1 MRLPPLSSLR
11 GFEAAA
17 RLGSFS
23 KAADEL
29 CLTQAAVS
37 HQVRSLEKEL
47 GQQLFLRLPRE
58 LVLTDAGKDFLATV
72 ETALQTLSLGMQ
84 RLAPYNKTAT
94 LIVACDPALARHWL
108 VPGLVGFHAANPDTE
123 VWLDT
128 SEQLNDF
135 DTQEVDVIID
145 RGEPDGSRI
154 TTIKLFDERLAPMA
168 SPRILK
174 NNPVSSIDDMRGL
187 KLIHDER
194 RDGWL
199 MWCQHFGFTTLDVVS
214 GPNFSDPGFA
224 LDTAIAQGGVVLGSD
239 VLTRQARRSGLLQ
252 VVLDRWIPAAKPYC
266 VSWPRNL
273 ANDEQLVKFT
283 SWLLAEAK
291 SMANQSLDVS

>member
-17 RLGSFS
+17 RLGSFA

-58 LVLTDAGKDFLATV
+58 LVLTDAGKDFLSTV
-72 ETALQTLSLGMQ
+72 ETALQTLSHGMQ

-128 SEQLNDF
+128 SEQLTDF

-145 RGEPDGSRI
+145 RGEPEGSGLI
-154 TTIKLFDERLAPMA
+154 TAPLFEEMLAPMA
-168 SPRILK
+168 SPRVLAA
-174 NNPVSSIDDMRGL
+174 NPVRNLEDMRAL

-194 RDGWL
+194 REGWL
-199 MWCQHFGFTTLDVVS
+199 TWCQHFGFTTLDVVS

-224 LDTAIAQGGVVLGSD
+224 LDTAIAHGGVVLGSD
-239 VLTRQARRSGLLQ
+239 VLTKTARKDGLLS
-252 VVLDRWIPAAKPYC
+252 VVLEHWMPVAKPYC
-266 VSWPRNL
+266 ATWPRNL
-273 ANDEQLVKFT
+273 ANDEQLIKFRN
-283 SWLLAEAK
+283 WLLSEAK
-291 SMANQSLDVS
+291 QVSGVTV

>member
-17 RLGSFS
+17 RLGSFA

-58 LVLTDAGKDFLATV
+58 LVLTDAGKDFLSTV
-72 ETALQTLSLGMQ
+72 ETALQTLSHGMQ

-108 VPGLVGFHAANPDTE
+108 VPELVSFHASNPDTE

-128 SEQLNDF
+128 SEQLTDF

-145 RGEPDGSRI
+145 RGEPEGSGLI
-154 TTIKLFDERLAPMA
+154 TLPLFDERLAPMA
-168 SPRILK
+168 SPRVLAE
-174 NNPVSSIDDMRGL
+174 NPVANIDDMRAL

-194 RDGWL
+194 REGWL
-199 MWCQHFGFTTLDVVS
+199 TWCQHFGYTTLDVVA
-214 GPNFSDPGFA
+214 GPNFSDAGFA
-224 LDTAIAQGGVVLGSD
+224 LDTAIAHGGAVLASD
-239 VLTRQARRSGLLQ
+239 VLTDRARKMGQLS
-252 VVLDRWIPAAKPYC
+252 VVLERWMPVAKPYC
-266 VSWPRNL
+266 ASWPRNL
-273 ANDEQLVKFT
+273 ANDEQLVKFRN
-283 SWLLAEAK
+283 WLLHEAK
-291 SMANQSLDVS
+291 KFSNVRS

>member
-17 RLGSFS
+17 RLGSFA

-37 HQVRSLEKEL
+37 HQVRALEKEL

-72 ETALQTLSLGMQ
+72 ETALQTLSHGMQ

-108 VPGLVGFHAANPDTE
+108 VPGLVAFHAANPDTE

-128 SEQLNDF
+128 SEQLTDF
-135 DTQEVDVIID
+135 DTQEIDVIID
-145 RGEPDGSRI
+145 RGEPEGSGLV
-154 TTIKLFDERLAPMA
+154 TVPLFEEKLAPMA
-168 SPRILK
+168 SPRLLAAH
-174 NNPVSSIDDMRGL
+174 PVSSVEDLRAL

-194 RDGWL
+194 REGWL
-199 MWCQHFGFTTLDVVS
+199 AWCQHFSFTTLDVVS

-224 LDTAIAQGGVVLGSD
+224 LDTAIAHGGVALGSNI
-239 VLTRQARRSGLLQ
+239 LTQQAR
-252 VVLDRWIPAAKPYC
+252 LDGKLAVALERWMPVAKPYC
-266 VSWPRNL
+266 VTWPRNL
-273 ANDEQLVKFT
+273 AEDEQLVKFRN
-283 SWLLAEAK
+283 WLLEEAK
-291 SMANQSLDVS
+291 VLAANSQA

>member
-17 RLGSFS
+17 RLGSFA

-58 LVLTDAGKDFLATV
+58 LVLTDAGKDFLSTV
-72 ETALQTLSLGMQ
+72 ETALQTLSHGMQ

-128 SEQLNDF
+128 SEQLKDF
-135 DTQEVDVIID
+135 DAQEVDVIID
-145 RGEPDGSRI
+145 REVPDGSGLV
-154 TTIKLFDERLAPMA
+154 TVKLFEEKLAPMA
-168 SPRILK
+168 APKVLAAA
-174 NNPVSSIDDMRGL
+174 PVSGL
-187 KLIHDER
+187 EDLRAFKLIHDER
-194 RDGWL
+194 REGWL
-199 MWCQHFGFTTLDVVS
+199 TWCQHFSITTLDVVS

-224 LDTAIAQGGVVLGSD
+224 IDTAIADGGLVLGSD
-239 VLTRQARRSGLLQ
+239 VLTRRARSQGQLV
-252 VVLDRWIPAAKPYC
+252 VVLDRWMPVAKPYC
-266 VSWPRNL
+266 VTWPRNL

-283 SWLLAEAK
+283 NWLLKEA
-291 SMANQSLDVS
+291 QHCGQQ

>member
-17 RLGSFS
+17 RLGSFA

-58 LVLTDAGKDFLATV
+58 LVLTDAGKDFLSTV
-72 ETALQTLSLGMQ
+72 ETALQTLSHGMQ

-128 SEQLNDF
+128 SEQLTDF

-145 RGEPDGSRI
+145 RGEPEGSGLI
-154 TTIKLFDERLAPMA
+154 TALLFEEKLAPMA
-168 SPRILK
+168 SPQILAAQFRST
-174 NNPVSSIDDMRGL
+174 VITDCRGARTHEQA
-187 KLIHDER
+187 IFAFHP
-194 RDGWL
+194 
-199 MWCQHFGFTTLDVVS
+199 C
-214 GPNFSDPGFA
+214 PG
-224 LDTAIAQGGVVLGSD
+224 LP
-239 VLTRQARRSGLLQ
+239 LTRRQWLGEHLHALQ
-252 VVLDRWIPAAKPYC
+252 IDGRVLERQ
-266 VSWPRNL
+266 R
-273 ANDEQLVKFT
+273 
-283 SWLLAEAK
+283 
-291 SMANQSLDVS
+291 

>member
-17 RLGSFS
+17 RLGSFA

-58 LVLTDAGKDFLATV
+58 LVLTDAGKDFLSTV
-72 ETALQTLSLGMQ
+72 ETALQTLSHGMQ

-128 SEQLNDF
+128 SEQLTDF

-145 RGEPDGSRI
+145 RGQPEGSGLI
-154 TTIKLFDERLAPMA
+154 TAPLFEEKLAPMA
-168 SPRILK
+168 SPRVLAA
-174 NNPVSSIDDMRGL
+174 NPVKTLEDMRNL

-194 RDGWL
+194 REGWL
-199 MWCQHFGFTTLDVVS
+199 TWCQHFGFTTLDVVS

-224 LDTAIAQGGVVLGSD
+224 IDTAIAGGGVVLGSD
-239 VLTRQARRSGLLQ
+239 VLTKQARKDGLLS
-252 VVLDRWIPAAKPYC
+252 VVLEHWMPVAKPYC
-266 VSWPRNL
+266 VTWPRNL
-273 ANDEQLVKFT
+273 GNDEQLIKFRNWILDKAQRQ
-283 SWLLAEAK
+283 SEAGT
-291 SMANQSLDVS
+291 

>member
-17 RLGSFS
+17 RLGSFA

-58 LVLTDAGKDFLATV
+58 LVLTDAGKDFLSTV
-72 ETALQTLSLGMQ
+72 ETALQTLSHGMQ

-128 SEQLNDF
+128 SEQLTDF

-145 RGEPDGSRI
+145 RGEPEGSGLI
-154 TTIKLFDERLAPMA
+154 TALLFEEKLAPMA
-168 SPRILK
+168 SPRILAA
-174 NNPVSSIDDMRGL
+174 NPVRNLEDMRAL

-194 RDGWL
+194 REGWL
-199 MWCQHFGFTTLDVVS
+199 TWCQHFGFTTLDVVS

-224 LDTAIAQGGVVLGSD
+224 LDTAIAHGGVVLGSD
-239 VLTRQARRSGLLQ
+239 VLTKKARKDGLLS
-252 VVLDRWIPAAKPYC
+252 VVLEHWMPVAKPYC
-266 VSWPRNL
+266 VTWPRNL
-273 ANDEQLVKFT
+273 ADDEQLVKFRN
-283 SWLLAEAK
+283 WLLSEAK
-291 SMANQSLDVS
+291 LMALISQA

>member
-17 RLGSFS
+17 RLGSFA

-72 ETALQTLSLGMQ
+72 ESALQTLSHGMQ

-128 SEQLNDF
+128 SEQLTDF

-145 RGEPDGSRI
+145 RGV
-154 TTIKLFDERLAPMA
+154 
-168 SPRILK
+168 RILFG
-174 NNPVSSIDDMRGL
+174 NG
-187 KLIHDER
+187 
-194 RDGWL
+194 DGAW
-199 MWCQHFGFTTLDVVS
+199 HRV
-214 GPNFSDPGFA
+214 
-224 LDTAIAQGGVVLGSD
+224 
-239 VLTRQARRSGLLQ
+239 RSF
-252 VVLDRWIPAAKPYC
+252 
-266 VSWPRNL
+266 
-273 ANDEQLVKFT
+273 EQLFVDVGPMLAGIRIGRRHNIRACARKVVDKDPLTVAVEVKFF
-283 SWLLAEAK
+283 A
-291 SMANQSLDVS
+291 

>member
-17 RLGSFS
+17 RLGSFA

-58 LVLTDAGKDFLATV
+58 LVLTDAGKDFLSTV
-72 ETALQTLSLGMQ
+72 ETALQTLSHGMQ

-128 SEQLNDF
+128 SEQLTDF

-145 RGEPDGSRI
+145 RGEPEGSGLI
-154 TTIKLFDERLAPMA
+154 TAPLFEEMLAPMA
-168 SPRILK
+168 SPRVLAA
-174 NNPVSSIDDMRGL
+174 NPVRNLEDMRAL

-194 RDGWL
+194 REGWL
-199 MWCQHFGFTTLDVVS
+199 TWCQHFGFTTLDVVS

-224 LDTAIAQGGVVLGSD
+224 LDTAIAHGGVVLGSD
-239 VLTRQARRSGLLQ
+239 VLTKTARKDGLLS
-252 VVLDRWIPAAKPYC
+252 VVLEHWMPVAKPYC
-266 VSWPRNL
+266 ATWPRNL
-273 ANDEQLVKFT
+273 ANDEQLIKFRN
-283 SWLLAEAK
+283 WLLDEAK
-291 SMANQSLDVS
+291 QVSGLTV